1 MRPGAAR
8 RIGGNLLLLLVVVCV
23 CLVGAEAV
31 TRWLYGRQIVLYP
44 RYHTA
49 ATYGD
54 YTLRRLRPNTV
65 FWHTSVDGSWRFA
78 TNAQGFRADHDY
90 SYAKPAGV
98 IRVLA
103 LGDSQTEGFEVR
115 QHHTFSAVI
124 ERYLDAAGLKAEVLN
139 TGISGFGTAEELAFL
154 ENEGIRYKPDVVVLG
169 FFAND
174 FEDNVKSG
182 LFRVERGKLV
192 VIGKTHTPGVKIL
205 DVIDAV
211 PPLRWLS
218 ENSYLY
224 SLFMNTA
231 WETAKKALLRS
242 AEREASEE
250 FALPSEKIDDYKKD
264 LEVRLLQRLYA
275 FCRARS
281 ILLIIL
287 DLPEPA
293 TREAGTFKS
302 SISADLVPAFRA
314 ESDVLLLSGDVLG
327 KYRSVAEIHVPH
339 GQRHLSEFSH
349 LMFGVAT
356 AEAIQ
361 ARLSGLAKA
370 AR

>member
-1 MRPGAAR
+1 MRSGKAR
-8 RIGGNLLLLLVVVCV
+8 RIGANLLLLLVVVCV
-23 CLVGAEAV
+23 CLAGAEAA
-31 TRWLYGRQIVLYP
+31 TRWLYGQQIVLYP

-49 ATYGD
+49 AHYGD
-54 YTLRRLRPNTV
+54 YTLRRLQPNSV
-65 FWHTSVDGSWRFA
+65 FWHTSVDGSWRFT

-90 SYAKPAGV
+90 SYAKPKGV

-124 ERYLDAAGLKAEVLN
+124 ERYLDAAGAKAEVLN

-154 ENEGIRYKPDVVVLG
+154 ENEGIKYQPDVVVLG

-182 LFRVERGKLV
+182 LFTVEQDKLIDSGKV
-192 VIGKTHTPGVKIL
+192 HTPGVKIL

-231 WETAKKALLRS
+231 WETAKQALLRS
-242 AEREASEE
+242 AERQASEE
-250 FALPSEKIDDYKKD
+250 FALPSEKIDVYEKD
-264 LEVRLLQRLYA
+264 LEVRLLQRLHA
-275 FCRARS
+275 FCRAKG
-281 ILLIIL
+281 IFLVIL
-287 DLPEPA
+287 DLPQPA
-293 TREAGTFKS
+293 SRDAGTFKS
-302 SISADLVPAFRA
+302 SIPEDLIPAFRA
-314 ESDVLLLSGDVLG
+314 NSDVLLLSGDVLG
-327 KYRSVAEIHVPH
+327 KYRSVADIHVPH

-349 LMFGVAT
+349 LMFGVAA
-356 AEAIQ
+356 AEAIE
-361 ARLSGLAKA
+361 ARIGSV
-370 AR
+370 ARATR